1 MSDTKSPRYNRLF
14 ANTKSTD
21 RPSTS
26 TRSTTNN
33 GTLRSTSLNT
43 ATSVQRSSSFGTTTS
58 AQRASSLQ
66 AFRSDTRGSVVPF
79 SSSRTTGTD
88 NASSIHTTDRPY
100 TRPST
105 LKTTTNAPSSL
116 DLTQASRATGTQSA
130 TRSLPSRLTS
140 SLRDSATRSLQGT
153 PKSNLNLAANT
164 TKNVESIRASLAKER
179 MQNTAMNA
187 TPANRIVTDMQY
199 RRFAAYLEEQS
210 GIVLGD
216 GKQYLVNSRLS
227 TLLTR
232 FHITNV
238 DELINKAME
247 PQKYKDI
254 ASAVIDAMTTNE
266 TLWFRDTY
274 PYLALKNMML
284 PELAR
289 KRKNP
294 VRIWSAACSS
304 GQEPYSIAMI
314 VLEQAA
320 QMLHVDPSTTQ
331 VVGTDI
337 SPEMLEKCR
346 KGLYDSHALARGL
359 SPERKQKFFKHTK
372 DPSVMAIDDRI
383 KAMCQ
388 FRHMNLL
395 SSYALLGKFDI
406 IFCRN
411 VLIYFNN
418 DVKSQILN
426 KFALSLNPGGYLV
439 LGSSESM
446 SGLTEKYDMVRC
458 NPGLAYRLKG

>member
-1 MSDTKSPRYNRLF
+1 MSDTKSPRDNRLF
-14 ANTKSTD
+14 AQTSSTD
-21 RPSTS
+21 RPSTLS
-26 TRSTTNN
+26 RPTTNQV
-33 GTLRSTSLNT
+33 TP
-43 ATSVQRSSSFGTTTS
+43 RSSSLGNITS

-66 AFRSDTRGSVVPF
+66 PLRADTRGSAVSFV
-79 SSSRTTGTD
+79 SSRTTGTAV
-88 NASSIHTTDRPY
+88 ASAMSNTTDRPFTSARPSQLST
-100 TRPST
+100 TRPLTST
-105 LKTTTNAPSSL
+105 LANTTSSFR
-116 DLTQASRATGTQSA
+116 TTSTTSA
-130 TRSLPSRLTS
+130 TRPVASRTPLIS
-140 SLRDSATRSLQGT
+140 RDSATRPLIST
-153 PKSNLNLAANT
+153 PSNHTNLAANT
-164 TKNVESIRASLAKER
+164 TKNVENIRASLAKER
-179 MQNTAMNA
+179 LQNSAINA
-187 TPANRIVTDMQY
+187 TPANRVVTDMQY

-232 FHITNV
+232 FQIATV

-289 KRKNP
+289 KRKSP

-314 VLEQAA
+314 VQEQAA
-320 QMLHVDPSTTQ
+320 QMLHVDPATTQ

-346 KGLYDSHALARGL
+346 NGLYDAHALARGL

-372 DPSVMAIDDRI
+372 EPGVMAIDDRI

-418 DVKSQILN
+418 EVKSQILN

>member
-1 MSDTKSPRYNRLF
+1 MSDTKRPRDSRLL
-14 ANTKSTD
+14 AKTLNTDKPNTLS
-21 RPSTS
+21 RP
-26 TRSTTNN
+26 TTNQA
-33 GTLRSTSLNT
+33 TLRSSSLGT
-43 ATSVQRSSSFGTTTS
+43 TTSVQRP
-58 AQRASSLQ
+58 SSLQ
-66 AFRSDTRGSVVPF
+66 PLRSDTRGSAVAF
-79 SSSRTTGTD
+79 SSSRTTGTVQ
-88 NASSIHTTDRPY
+88 ASAMTNTTDRPFTS
-100 TRPST
+100 TRPSLVT
-105 LKTTTNAPSSL
+105 PSRPIVSTFANSSTNLRLSSPTSTPSR
-116 DLTQASRATGTQSA
+116 TVASRV
-130 TRSLPSRLTS
+130 SLS
-140 SLRDSATRSLQGT
+140 SRDSVSRPLTT
-153 PKSNLNLAANT
+153 PSNHTNLAANT
-164 TKNVESIRASLAKER
+164 TKNVENIRASLAKER

-187 TPANRIVTDMQY
+187 TPANRVVTDMQY

-210 GIVLGD
+210 GIVLGE

-232 FHITNV
+232 FQITTV
-238 DELINKAME
+238 DELINKAFE

-284 PELAR
+284 PELAK
-289 KRKNP
+289 KRKSP

-314 VLEQAA
+314 VQEQAS
-320 QMLHVDPSTTQ
+320 QMLHVDPATTQ

-346 KGLYDSHALARGL
+346 KGLYDAHALARGL

-372 DPSVMAIDDRI
+372 EPGVMAIDDRI

-418 DVKSQILN
+418 EVKSSILN

-458 NPGLAYRLKG
+458 NPGLAYRLKS